1 MTNITSQFG
10 TRKLISN
17 LIQRYS
23 DVYRANSE
31 EPPGFLVGI
40 HPLLDLLKSLSVFE
54 AFG

>member
-23 DVYRANSE
+23 DVYLTNSE

-40 HPLLDLLKSLSVFE
+40 HLSLDLLESQPVFE